1 MKDGIIYAGGA
12 FRPEA
17 EATVSVV
24 DHGLLYGDGV
34 FEGIR
39 AYNSRVFKLERHIER
54 LFDSARAIRLRIPV
68 APEAVEALVLETCRR
83 NSIVDGYIRLLVT
96 RGAGDLG
103 LDPSACPRPDIIVI
117 ARAGVTLYKRAANQ
131 GISAVTSALR
141 RNAAD
146 ATSPAIK
153 SLNYLNNVLARIEA
167 TDRGADEAIL
177 LDRDG
182 HVAEATADY
191 VFIVTEHALV
201 TPPSSTNLRG
211 ITRETILQ
219 LAEALGIRTEEKTF
233 ALFDLWTA
241 REAFMCGTMAEV
253 VPIASVDGRTIGT
266 GAPGPTTLRLMAAYG
281 ELVRSIGTPID
292 AAATVQA
299 AAGAVA
305 SYRV

>member
-1 MKDGIIYAGGA
+1 MTEGTIYAGGG
-12 FRPEA
+12 FRPA
-17 EATVSVV
+17 ADASVSVF

-39 AYNSRVFKLERHIER
+39 AYNGRVFKLERHIER
-54 LFDSARAIRLRIPV
+54 LFDSAHAIRLQIPATREEV
-68 APEAVEALVLETCRR
+68 EGLVVEACRR
-83 NSIVDGYIRLLVT
+83 NQIVDGYIRLIVT

-103 LDPSACPRPDIIVI
+103 LDPSGCLRPDIVVI
-117 ARAGVTLYKRAANQ
+117 ARAGVTLYKRTPSQ
-131 GISAVTSALR
+131 GITAVTSAFR

-167 TDRGADEAIL
+167 SDRGADETIL

-182 HVAEATADY
+182 HVAEATADN
-191 VFIVTEHALV
+191 VFIVTERALV
-201 TPPSSTNLRG
+201 TPPTSTNLRG
-211 ITRETILQ
+211 ITRETILR
-219 LAEALGIRTEEKTF
+219 LAEELGIRAEEKAF

-253 VPIASVDGRTIGT
+253 VPIASVDGRTIGKGT
-266 GAPGPTTLRLMAAYG
+266 PGPTTLRLMAAYG
-281 ELVRSIGTPID
+281 ELVRSTGTPIHE
-292 AAATVQA
+292 ALVAE
-299 AAGAVA
+299 AGMTA